1 MLSSQFKDERRFFEI
16 FKKIEEIYGKM
27 NTKNGAFA
35 EKKRYIME
43 NMEKKLLAGYA
54 EVVIT
59 PPLGLRIPGY
69 FSVRPAEG
77 IINDL
82 KARAIA
88 FQYGEQKAIFLLC
101 DALNIITEGYEQIRD
116 KIAERCGMDPDAVS
130 ISCNH
135 SHSATLIYA
144 VGDGDGSYG
153 AKTELEDIYARRQHQ
168 LLTDLAQFA
177 FEDLHPV
184 TAMKQAKGEAKG
196 VGFLRRYRMKDGTCA
211 TNPLKR
217 VSEIAHSEG
226 TSDESLQLVRILR
239 EDAKEI
245 VLINFGTHADVIGGR
260 RFCSDYTGYVCDFM
274 KAALEGKAEVIDFVG
289 CQGDSNHV
297 DFIHL
302 KTEKMPKGV
311 DFAKRMARKLVGE
324 ALKIYD
330 DAEDMTLD
338 AEIRTKKVTVKIG
351 KNPYDPADVPV
362 AREICR
368 LYEEL
373 KTNKD
378 PVFKT
383 FKMGVPEARRIIR
396 NLDRPD
402 FYDVTLHGISV
413 GDFAFVGIPGEP
425 FQQIGVIAKA
435 ASPFD
440 MTFLACCTNGRV
452 GYFPSKEAFA
462 EAGYER
468 STSDF
473 AWNCADIV
481 ADGVIE
487 TLKEMKK

>member
-1 MLSSQFKDERRFFEI
+1 MDNQ
-16 FKKIEEIYGKM
+16 
-27 NTKNGAFA
+27 
-35 EKKRYIME
+35 EKV
-43 NMEKKLLAGYA
+43 LLAGYA
-54 EVVIT
+54 ETVIT

-82 KARAIA
+82 KARAVA
-88 FQYGEQKAIFLLC
+88 FQSGEKKAIFILC
-101 DALNIITEGYEQIRD
+101 DALNIITLGYEQLRD
-116 KIAERCGMDPDAVS
+116 KIAARCEMDPDAVS

-135 SHSATLIYA
+135 SHTAVLIYSE
-144 VGDGDGSYG
+144 DETDTSYG
-153 AKTELEDIYARRQHQ
+153 EKTELEAIYAARQHQ
-168 LLTDLAQFA
+168 QLTDLAQFA

-184 TAMKQAKGEAKG
+184 TAMKTAKGEAKG

-211 TNPLKR
+211 TNPVKR
-217 VSEIAHSEG
+217 VDEIAHPEG

-245 VLINFGTHADVIGGR
+245 VLINFGTHADTIGGKK
-260 RFCSDYTGYVCDFM
+260 FCADYTGYVCDFM
-274 KAALEGKAEVIDFVG
+274 KAALEEKAEVIDFVG

-297 DFIHL
+297 NFMNL
-302 KTEKMPKGV
+302 PGGKWPKGP
-311 DFAKRMARKLVGE
+311 DFAKSMARKLVGE

-330 DAEDMTLD
+330 DAQDLPID
-338 AEIRTKKVTVKIG
+338 GEIRTKKVTVAIG

-368 LYEEL
+368 LYDEL

-402 FYDVTLHGISV
+402 TYYVTLHGVSV

-425 FQQIGVIAKA
+425 FQQIGVLAKE
-435 ASPFD
+435 ASPFA

-473 AWNCADIV
+473 AWDCAEIV
-481 ADGVIE
+481 TNGIIKA
-487 TLKEMKK
+487 LNEMKK